1 MNSASAFAGSARDA
15 YNKIKNS
22 EFCFGR
28 LYSVKNRW
36 DSHMVQPTLGQLYAE
51 GQAVADVGHAPALHN
66 ILSGKDEV
74 ERSSLYSLDQH
85 F

>member
-1 MNSASAFAGSARDA
+1 
-15 YNKIKNS
+15 
-22 EFCFGR
+22 
-28 LYSVKNRW
+28 
-36 DSHMVQPTLGQLYAE
+36 MVEPTLEQLYAE

-85 F
+85 FQSPSCDFTWTIIHATFSLSTKP